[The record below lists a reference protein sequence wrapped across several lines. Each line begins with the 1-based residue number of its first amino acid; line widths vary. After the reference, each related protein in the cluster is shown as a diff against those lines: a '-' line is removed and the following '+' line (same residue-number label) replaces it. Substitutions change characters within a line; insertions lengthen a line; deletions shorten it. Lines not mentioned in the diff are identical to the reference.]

1 MSRQRRPSIGRGT
14 SPQRHAER
22 GLAGYEW
29 RASARQVD
37 RKSTRLNSSHLVISY
52 AVFCLKKTLG
62 KECPRGGNCRKGS
75 GCSTGFPAF
84 VVRLIC
90 HKGKDPRNSKP
101 TSQRLSFFK
110 EAAKPGIHLISHPY
124 AIRT

>member
-52 AVFCLKKTLG
+52 AVFCLKKSLG
-62 KECPRGGNCRKGS
+62 EDG
-75 GCSTGFPAF
+75 F
-84 VVRLIC
+84 VVSCPMLPGHQFRTFPVLVGGRLVVGALDFFFFFDVP
-90 HKGKDPRNSKP
+90 HPKSP
-101 TSQRLSFFK
+101 LSPQ
-110 EAAKPGIHLISHPY
+110 APLQN
-124 AIRT
+124 